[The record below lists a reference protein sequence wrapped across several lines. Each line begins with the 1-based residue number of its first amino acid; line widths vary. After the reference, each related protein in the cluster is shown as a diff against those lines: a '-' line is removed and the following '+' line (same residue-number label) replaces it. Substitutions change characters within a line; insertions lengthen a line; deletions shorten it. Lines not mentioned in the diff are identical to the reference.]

1 MSGIVGIM
9 GGTFNPVHNGHI
21 AIAKA
26 AHEQFNI
33 PYILVMPS
41 YSPAYKD
48 NSNIVSARHRCNMVN
63 LAIRL
68 TVALI
73 FAPRFGIEFVWLA
86 VPAGWLANFLISYM
100 ALRKSWPVDKTIG
113 E

>member
-48 NSNIVSARHRCNMVN
+48 NSNIVSATHRLSFFANVLPSLMQAFSSDRSQVIISHLVDNCCERRSISLVF
-63 LAIRL
+63 LDTRIR
-68 TVALI
+68 
-73 FAPRFGIEFVWLA
+73 
-86 VPAGWLANFLISYM
+86 S
-100 ALRKSWPVDKTIG
+100 
-113 E
+113 

>member
-33 PYILVMPS
+33 PHILVMPS

-48 NSNIVSARHRCNMVN
+48 HQHSSEEH
-63 LAIRL
+63 
-68 TVALI
+68 
-73 FAPRFGIEFVWLA
+73 
-86 VPAGWLANFLISYM
+86 
-100 ALRKSWPVDKTIG
+100 
-113 E
+113 

>member
-9 GGTFNPVHNGHI
+9 GGTFNPVHNEHI

-33 PYILVMPS
+33 PHILVMPS

-48 NSNIVSARHRCNMVN
+48 NSTVLKNIN
-63 LAIRL
+63 L
-68 TVALI
+68 
-73 FAPRFGIEFVWLA
+73 
-86 VPAGWLANFLISYM
+86 Y
-100 ALRKSWPVDKTIG
+100 
-113 E
+113 

>member
-1 MSGIVGIM
+1 MAGIVGIM

-33 PYILVMPS
+33 PHILVMPS

-48 NSNIVSARHRCNMVN
+48 NSNIGFCH
-63 LAIRL
+63 
-68 TVALI
+68 
-73 FAPRFGIEFVWLA
+73 APLQYG
-86 VPAGWLANFLISYM
+86 
-100 ALRKSWPVDKTIG
+100 KSCY
-113 E
+113 

>member
-48 NSNIVSARHRCNMVN
+48 NSNIVSATHRCNMVS
-63 LAIRL
+63 LAIKDYDYMELSTLEIERG
-68 TVALI
+68 VPI
-73 FAPRFGIEFVWLA
+73 EEFAKLLENSAR
-86 VPAGWLANFLISYM
+86 
-100 ALRKSWPVDKTIG
+100 
-113 E
+113 

>member
-48 NSNIVSARHRCNMVN
+48 NR
-63 LAIRL
+63 LA
-68 TVALI
+68 
-73 FAPRFGIEFVWLA
+73 
-86 VPAGWLANFLISYM
+86 
-100 ALRKSWPVDKTIG
+100 
-113 E
+113 